1 MIRTIGM
8 TMTTGMTKT
17 TMIGMTEMT
26 MTGMMGTK
34 LMTGMTEMTMIG
46 MMKMIQLSKASLEAI
61 TESTVNDMESTASPG
76 NTTASTRASTVNQST
91 TKAMIAKMES
101 QRMKERQNM

>member
-8 TMTTGMTKT
+8 TMMTGMMKT

-26 MTGMMGTK
+26 MT
-34 LMTGMTEMTMIG
+34 G